1 MYLLQLLVP
10 KLLHHYIKLISHSL
24 AVIKNFVCYFNAF
37 PNAFSIL
44 KNVFYYI
51 IFRYLTN
58 KSFLRMQLQNKETSQ
73 DVYLVKD
80 INVYKP
86 TYKL

>member
-1 MYLLQLLVP
+1 MY
-10 KLLHHYIKLISHSL
+10 
-24 AVIKNFVCYFNAF
+24 FT
-37 PNAFSIL
+37 
-44 KNVFYYI
+44 I

-80 INVYKP
+80 INVYIP